1 MTRKR
6 MSSLDRKKADAK
18 RKRLERENQTK
29 KERALQQEKDRLRK
43 QNERCVMEYVFIS
56 YHWIVSM

>member
-43 QNERCVMEYVFIS
+43 QNERCVMEYAFIS
-56 YHWIVSM
+56 YHWIFSM